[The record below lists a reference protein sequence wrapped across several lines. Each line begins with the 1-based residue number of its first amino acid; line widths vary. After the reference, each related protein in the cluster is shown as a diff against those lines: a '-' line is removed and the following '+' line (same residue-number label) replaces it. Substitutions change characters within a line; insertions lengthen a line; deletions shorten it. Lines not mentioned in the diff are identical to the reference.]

1 MDFIPLLIDI
11 EPTTEGVMMSPLIV
25 AAIVFAGGGIGYA
38 IGLRKRMENNP
49 DLQGKGLKVLF
60 KNNKDQ
66 KK

>member
-1 MDFIPLLIDI
+1 
-11 EPTTEGVMMSPLIV
+11 MMSPLIV